1 MPRRIIL
8 KNNGLTG
15 SLPNGVK
22 GFGLDSLGRPS
33 LLVNTSIT
41 PIADGNT
48 FYLALN
54 FIDLEEFIY
63 IAPEGFKIISVSN
76 PSSLLYTITV
86 NGSPY
91 TLDSHI
97 NELDEVN
104 VSVASIGFIKL
115 NCEKI

>member
-1 MPRRIIL
+1 
-8 KNNGLTG
+8 
-15 SLPNGVK
+15 
-22 GFGLDSLGRPS
+22 